1 MPRERRRFA
10 VGVLSAPL
18 ARLVGREYGGPSGG
32 DAGAVE
38 LLRTSVGRPL
48 TPKGRRRGPRGSG
61 GG

>member
-1 MPRERRRFA
+1 MPRERRRCA

-18 ARLVGREYGGPSGG
+18 ARLVGRENGGPSGG

-48 TPKGRRRGPRGSG
+48 TPKGPRRGPRGSG